1 MKNLLARLLL
11 VALIGAGIAFVSAPV
26 VTFFGIRS
34 AAQARDVAGMV
45 RLIDFA
51 AVRASLRPQL
61 AGRPEIMTPAPSFL
75 DDPIGAVRRQFQQ
88 ATAPAAPDPDAYLTP
103 DAVVALMA
111 GEGRY
116 AATRVGPVEAP
127 DAWPRL
133 RYWGL
138 ETTRLAIADA
148 GGSETTFTFQRRG
161 PFEWKLVHIG
171 LPDGATPVVA
181 PVAPAPTAPVP
192 ERPAAR

>member
-1 MKNLLARLLL
+1 MKTLFGKLLL
-11 VALIGAGIAFVSAPV
+11 VALVVAGIAFVGAPV

-34 AAQARDVAGMV
+34 AAQANDVAGLV

-61 AGRPEIMTPAPSFL
+61 AGRPEVMTPAPSFL

-103 DAVVALMA
+103 DAISALMA

-116 AATRVGPVEAP
+116 AATRTGPVEVP
-127 DAWPRL
+127 DPLPRL

-138 ETTRLAIADA
+138 ETTRLAVEDA
-148 GGSETTFTFQRRG
+148 GGSETIFTFQRRA

-171 LPDGATPVVA
+171 LPEGATPVAV
-181 PVAPAPTAPVP
+181 PVVPAP

>member
-1 MKNLLARLLL
+1 MKNLLGKLLL
-11 VALIGAGIAFVSAPV
+11 VALIVAGLAFVSAPV

-34 AAQARDVAGMV
+34 AAQANDVAGLV

-61 AGRPEIMTPAPSFL
+61 AGRPEVMTPAPSFL

-103 DAVVALMA
+103 DAIGALMA

-116 AATRVGPVEAP
+116 AATRTGPVETP

-138 ETTRLAIADA
+138 ETTRLAVEDA
-148 GGSETTFTFQRRG
+148 GGSETIFTFQRRT

-171 LPDGATPVVA
+171 LPDGATPVAA
-181 PVAPAPTAPVP
+181 PVVPDPIVPAP

>member
-1 MKNLLARLLL
+1 MKTLFGKLLL
-11 VALIGAGIAFVSAPV
+11 VTLVVAGMAFVAAPV
-26 VTFFGIRS
+26 VTFLGIRS
-34 AAQARDVAGMV
+34 AAEANDVAGLV

-61 AGRPEIMTPAPSFL
+61 AGRPEVMTPAPSFL

-88 ATAPAAPDPDAYLTP
+88 ATAPAAQDPDAYLTP
-103 DAVVALMA
+103 HAISALMA

-116 AATRVGPVEAP
+116 AATRTGPVEVP
-127 DAWPRL
+127 DSLPRL

-138 ETTRLAIADA
+138 ETTRLAVEDA
-148 GGSETTFTFQRRG
+148 GGSETVFTFQRRA

-171 LPDGATPVVA
+171 LPEGATPAAVPVV
-181 PVAPAPTAPVP
+181 PAP

>member
-1 MKNLLARLLL
+1 MKNLLGKLLL
-11 VALIGAGIAFVSAPV
+11 VALIVAGIAFVSAPV

-34 AAQARDVAGMV
+34 AAQANDVAGLV

-61 AGRPEIMTPAPSFL
+61 TGRPEVMTPAPSFL

-103 DAVVALMA
+103 DAISALMA

-116 AATRVGPVEAP
+116 AATRTGPVETQ
-127 DAWPRL
+127 DGWPRL

-138 ETTRLAIADA
+138 ETTRLAVEDA
-148 GGSETTFTFQRRG
+148 GGSETIFTFQRRA

-171 LPDGATPVVA
+171 LPEGATPVTA
-181 PVAPAPTAPVP
+181 PVVSEPIAPAP
-192 ERPAAR
+192 ERPTTR

>member
-1 MKNLLARLLL
+1 MKNLLGKLLL
-11 VALIGAGIAFVSAPV
+11 VALVVAGVAFVSAPV

-34 AAQARDVAGMV
+34 AAQANDVAGLV

-61 AGRPEIMTPAPSFL
+61 AGRPEVMTPAPSFL

-103 DAVVALMA
+103 DAISALMA

-116 AATRVGPVEAP
+116 AATRAAPVETP

-138 ETTRLAIADA
+138 ETTRLAVEDA
-148 GGSETTFTFQRRG
+148 GGSETIFTFQRRA

-171 LPDGATPVVA
+171 LPEGATPVSA
-181 PVAPAPTAPVP
+181 PVVSDPIVPAP
-192 ERPAAR
+192 ERPTAR